1 MLTTTIGTG
10 GDAEASTFASA
21 ITRWPNGHTASIPAP
36 GEIPSVESD
45 GEEDEN
51 LDL

>member
-21 ITRWPNGHTASIPAP
+21 ITRWRAGEVGSASFD
-36 GEIPSVESD
+36 VDVTESAAR
-45 GEEDEN
+45 GGVFGGVA
-51 LDL
+51 